1 MGVAGTVLKAILMK
15 SLVAGTR
22 LDRLW
27 EIMGN
32 SKMYLA
38 NVSILINVHIR
49 RDW

>member
-1 MGVAGTVLKAILMK
+1 VGVAGTVSKAISMR

-32 SKMYLA
+32 SKTYLA

-49 RDW
+49 GDW